1 LSDLNALTPVTPEDY
16 MCRGYALSLAPRDQ
30 RQKMDDLDKA
40 IAMRDSPI
48 ARAFRAATESG
59 IGFATTDLRLTQRA
73 IEDIQKAKLRL
84 PDNAFIR
91 FTSLNVYLAAAVL
104 YDEVGQHEK
113 DKGPA
118 LKEAEGDAE
127 AEALAGQ
134 PVIAYVMVRVFYF
147 EHVGKED
154 AALELLKKAS
164 AREETKEFVTQ
175 YALALYRKNQV

>member
-1 LSDLNALTPVTPEDY
+1 LQSGNPFSADLLKVVSDLNAMTPVTPEDY
-16 MCRGYALSLAPRDQ
+16 MCRGYALSLGRPDQ
-30 RQKMDDLDKA
+30 RQKLDDLDTA

-59 IGFATTDLRLTQRA
+59 IGSATTDLRLTQRR

-91 FTSLNVYLAAAVL
+91 FTSLNVYLSAAVL

-127 AEALAGQ
+127 ALAGQ

-147 EHVGKED
+147 EHVGK
-154 AALELLKKAS
+154 
-164 AREETKEFVTQ
+164 
-175 YALALYRKNQV
+175 